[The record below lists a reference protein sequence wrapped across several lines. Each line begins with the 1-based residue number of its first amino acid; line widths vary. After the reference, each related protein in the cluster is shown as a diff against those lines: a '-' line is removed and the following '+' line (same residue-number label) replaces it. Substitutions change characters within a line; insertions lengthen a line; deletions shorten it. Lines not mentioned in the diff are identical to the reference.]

1 MATKVMNHVLK
12 VTIHPLKVTNRL
24 PKVTIRLLKVTK
36 AEHPPRMGK
45 PPHPEDAAAWINQ
58 LFLGSNGLTGP
69 SFCAGSLS
77 LLSFATIFVAI
88 SP

>member
-1 MATKVMNHVLK
+1 MNHVLK
-12 VTIHPLKVTNRL
+12 VTNHTLKVTKRL
-24 PKVTIRLLKVTK
+24 PKVTIRPLKVTK
-36 AEHPPRMGK
+36 AEHPPEWESRRTRRMQRLGS
-45 PPHPEDAAAWINQ
+45 NQ

-77 LLSFATIFVAI
+77 LMSFDTISEAI